1 MPFVKGPDG
10 ALTRHHTPS
19 RKRNATDALDKQ
31 SQRSLYPNT
40 GDRESS
46 PDKRHVSFGRRLER
60 GPSPAYSRIRT
71 TPRPAFVRNPTGPTE
86 PVEIRLEPA
95 IVDESDV
102 DDLGPSGQ
110 LWAEEKIATTHRRS
124 DSNGKSRQRGKGEPN
139 VPSTTNQPELQD
151 ITDEA
156 HRDDEVCR
164 RVHELR
170 AGIVNFARGFADEGY
185 RRIAKVE
192 DRSRSLEDLCS
203 DVRNAQ
209 LVRYV
214 GCLAQGGPDCQASWR
229 NMMVD
234 HDCRIALVSGI
245 IGTALKEHVFS
256 ELWFSGTD
264 EQIEELEA
272 LQEKQKDGE
281 GEFHQSEAFEQ
292 FVTDSLLR
300 IRAN

>member
-10 ALTRHHTPS
+10 ALTRHHTPG

-31 SQRSLYPNT
+31 NQRSLYPHT

-46 PDKRHVSFGRRLER
+46 PDKRHVSFGRKLER

-71 TPRPAFVRNPTGPTE
+71 TPRPTFVRNPTGPTE

-95 IVDESDV
+95 IVDESDA
-102 DDLGPSGQ
+102 DSPSYQ
-110 LWAEEKIATTHRRS
+110 LWAEEKLATKHRPS
-124 DSNGKSRQRGKGEPN
+124 GSHEKSRPIGKGELN
-139 VPSTTNQPELQD
+139 ALSTTDQPELKD

-156 HRDDEVCR
+156 QRDDEVCR

-170 AGIVNFARGFADEGY
+170 TGIVNFARGFADEGY
-185 RRIAKVE
+185 RRIAKGE
-192 DRSRSLEDLCS
+192 EWSRSLEVLCS
-203 DVRNAQ
+203 DAQNAQ
-209 LVRYV
+209 LIRYV
-214 GCLAQGGPDCQASWR
+214 GCLAQGGPDREASWR

-264 EQIEELEA
+264 EQIEELET
-272 LQEKQKDGE
+272 LQEKQKNGE
-281 GEFHQSEAFEQ
+281 GQFDQSEAF
-292 FVTDSLLR
+292 DKS
-300 IRAN
+300 